1 MRVGRLQLHNRTQG
15 FATDPVVPHNLCMS
29 MFSTSSVNVIGFD
42 PNKNTDQARAYAA
55 KYCSSTGCSINTDG
69 SFCALVM
76 LFFLLTVRWRR
87 KAEKSFFLETTRKD
101 DPKNNDNSNNAAKAW
116 LQCRTTGKATA
127 WNRLLNFHIVRST
140 KAVVFTTPSFVQ
152 EPGDSSLRFAEHL
165 AANPE
170 YPEPMNY
177 LTFIGK
183 FFFRNAR
190 LRHLRIEQF
199 NRYCTIMGEA
209 SAGTIALTS
218 ENTID
223 DDDCETAYRVLD
235 ADHRNYDP
243 VLEGTAIGTIFP
255 ASAPGVPSARRR
267 HDQRLGVSRIPCLEI
282 SGSGREGFYQ
292 QKLLLS
298 LPWYCPEPIK
308 SIMIDGKETLEWT
321 FRCDP
326 PTEDQIGA
334 RLPSEVLK
342 VTTVSEGRF
351 SFEEYCKRLEA
362 SYTDAELGVVCLCCS
377 GVANSSGKCD
387 SCRYA
392 TGWHR
397 CHANGRTRGNDVLK
411 WRAGTLHSGHLDVQ
425 RCLFN
430 LHRRHLAF

>member
-1 MRVGRLQLHNRTQG
+1 MPAHTERRDLLHIRFHLFQAVQG
-15 FATDPVVPHNLCMS
+15 GVPLP
-29 MFSTSSVNVIGFD
+29 D
-42 PNKNTDQARAYAA
+42 
-55 KYCSSTGCSINTDG
+55 
-69 SFCALVM
+69 
-76 LFFLLTVRWRR
+76 
-87 KAEKSFFLETTRKD
+87 
-101 DPKNNDNSNNAAKAW
+101 
-116 LQCRTTGKATA
+116 
-127 WNRLLNFHIVRST
+127 RLLEDTALH
-140 KAVVFTTPSFVQ
+140 
-152 EPGDSSLRFAEHL
+152 
-165 AANPE
+165 
-170 YPEPMNY
+170 
-177 LTFIGK
+177 
-183 FFFRNAR
+183 AR
-190 LRHLRIEQF
+190 LLKRAERETKQS
-199 NRYCTIMGEA
+199 YCPCQYLGLQTA
-209 SAGTIALTS
+209 AGANAL
-218 ENTID
+218 E
-223 DDDCETAYRVLD
+223 
-235 ADHRNYDP
+235 
-243 VLEGTAIGTIFP
+243 
-255 ASAPGVPSARRR
+255 VPSARRR

-334 RLPSEVLK
+334 RLPPEVLK

-397 CHANGRTRGNDVLK
+397 CHANGRTHGNDVLK